1 MNKDNLARKLQEEA
15 KWFREMADYWEGNGF
30 PKKAK
35 TLRLEAEKREL
46 HLSWIKEK
54 EA

>member
-1 MNKDNLARKLQEEA
+1 MNNDNLARKLQEEA
-15 KWFREMADYWEGNGF
+15 EWFREMADYWEGNGF
-30 PKKAK
+30 PGKAMI
-35 TLRLEAEKREL
+35 LRREAEKREL